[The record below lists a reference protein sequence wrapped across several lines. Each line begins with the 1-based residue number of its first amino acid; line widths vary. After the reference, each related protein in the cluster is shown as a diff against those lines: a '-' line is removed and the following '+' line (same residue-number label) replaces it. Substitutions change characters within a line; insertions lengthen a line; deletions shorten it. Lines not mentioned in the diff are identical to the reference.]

1 MEQVMIPAVESHCN
15 SIDAKIRG
23 DELDARQRNS
33 ALECRPDDAGKLPPK
48 IEPYSAKWER
58 VATNLALSY
67 APSSYPC
74 AACEYPVLK
83 GMVCQF
89 CHTMNP
95 EGA

>member
-1 MEQVMIPAVESHCN
+1 MEQQMIPIVQHHCDQ
-15 SIDAKIRG
+15 IDARERDK
-23 DELDARQRNS
+23 EFARKRKAS
-33 ALECRPDDAGKLPPK
+33 AMECRPDDAGKLPPK
-48 IEPYSAKWER
+48 IEPYSSRWER
-58 VATNLALSY
+58 VAANLALSY

-83 GMVCQF
+83 GMICQF